1 MASASPLNRPAT
13 GLAGR
18 PTRFMGGVR
27 RRDESP
33 DAFRDRMD
41 TGRAGNAAPQA
52 APLGRRDNIIAARAD
67 GSFDG
72 KVAAYNAAGAATGHS
87 MDEAGNLIA
96 PPPKALPLTGTR
108 PAAGTVPMKP
118 AAPRGPGLINGQPAA
133 QAIVAVKGP
142 QTAMPMAGA
151 QKPVGGGGFKM
162 PTVADALQPPA
173 VTRNVTS
180 NVTSR
185 VTPPP
190 AAPSLSGGMMPMASR
205 IAQGM
210 NTAMTSANP
219 SIVLPRAQSIVQ
231 TGQQRQQTPATPPQ
245 AKPLWPAHTAAR
257 AVAVGKQATK
267 PQPISRAGLG
277 LPRSSRPSTPPTN
290 LIVGR

>member
-1 MASASPLNRPAT
+1 
-13 GLAGR
+13 
-18 PTRFMGGVR
+18 
-27 RRDESP
+27 
-33 DAFRDRMD
+33 MD

-52 APLGRRDNIIAARAD
+52 APLSRRDNIIAARAD

-96 PPPKALPLTGTR
+96 PPPSSTKNRGYAELPGSSGSLANRPTGR
-108 PAAGTVPMKP
+108 AGN
-118 AAPRGPGLINGQPAA
+118 A
-133 QAIVAVKGP
+133 AVKGP
-142 QTAMPMAGA
+142 QTAMPMAAA
-151 QKPVGGGGFKM
+151 QKPVG
-162 PTVADALQPPA
+162 
-173 VTRNVTS
+173 
-180 NVTSR
+180 

-205 IAQGM
+205 ITQGM

-219 SIVLPRAQSIVQ
+219 SIVLPRAQAIVK
-231 TGQQRQQTPATPPQ
+231 TGQQRQQTPATPQ
-245 AKPLWPAHTAAR
+245 AQPLWPAHTAAR
-257 AVAVGKQATK
+257 AVAVGRQASK

-290 LIVGR
+290 LLVGR

>member
-13 GLAGR
+13 GIAGR

-52 APLGRRDNIIAARAD
+52 APLSRRDNIIAARAD

-96 PPPKALPLTGTR
+96 PPPKAVPLTGTR

-133 QAIVAVKGP
+133 QAIAAVKGP
-142 QTAMPMAGA
+142 QTAMPMAAA

-162 PTVADALQPPA
+162 PTVANALQPPA

-180 NVTSR
+180 NVTSP

-190 AAPSLSGGMMPMASR
+190 AALSLSGGMMPMASR

-210 NTAMTSANP
+210 NTAMTSPNP
-219 SIVLPRAQSIVQ
+219 SIVVPRAQAIVK
-231 TGQQRQQTPATPPQ
+231 TGQQRQQAPATPPQ
-245 AKPLWPAHTAAR
+245 AQPLWPAHTAAR
-257 AVAVGKQATK
+257 AVAAGKQGNK

-290 LIVGR
+290 LLVGR

>member
-1 MASASPLNRPAT
+1 MATISPKNRAYAELPGSSGSLANRPTTFA
-13 GLAGR
+13 
-18 PTRFMGGVR
+18 GGVR

-52 APLGRRDNIIAARAD
+52 APLSRRDNIIAARAD

-96 PPPKALPLTGTR
+96 PPPKAVPLTGTR

-133 QAIVAVKGP
+133 QAIAAVKGP

-162 PTVADALQPPA
+162 PTVADA
-173 VTRNVTS
+173 RNVTS
-180 NVTSR
+180 NVTSP

-190 AAPSLSGGMMPMASR
+190 AALSLSGGMMPMASR

-210 NTAMTSANP
+210 NTAMTSPNP
-219 SIVLPRAQSIVQ
+219 SIVVPRAQAIVK
-231 TGQQRQQTPATPPQ
+231 TGRQRQQAPATPPQ
-245 AKPLWPAHTAAR
+245 AQPLWPAHTAAR
-257 AVAVGKQATK
+257 AVAAGKQGNK

-277 LPRSSRPSTPPTN
+277 LPRSS
-290 LIVGR
+290 